1 MENHTLES
9 EDRTN
14 IKKQNM
20 VGYLEDR
27 LRVTERSS
35 LTCSGLSN
43 MFRVLIIFYS
53 EYVRRFSKLI
63 IGSMESILKQGN
75 IKTNLI

>member
-14 IKKQNM
+14 TKKQNM

-27 LRVTERSS
+27 IRVTERSS
-35 LTCSGLSN
+35 FTCSGLSN
-43 MFRVLIIFYS
+43 MFRVLIIFHL
-53 EYVRRFSKLI
+53 EYVRRFS
-63 IGSMESILKQGN
+63 G
-75 IKTNLI
+75 

>member
-14 IKKQNM
+14 TKKQNM

-43 MFRVLIIFYS
+43 MFRVLIMFHS
-53 EYVRRFSKLI
+53 ECVRRFS
-63 IGSMESILKQGN
+63 G
-75 IKTNLI
+75 

>member
-1 MENHTLES
+1 MENYTLES

-14 IKKQNM
+14 TKKQNM

-35 LTCSGLSN
+35 LTWSGLSN
-43 MFRVLIIFYS
+43 MFRVLIMFHSIC
-53 EYVRRFSKLI
+53 VRRFS
-63 IGSMESILKQGN
+63 G
-75 IKTNLI
+75 

>member
-14 IKKQNM
+14 TKKQNM

-35 LTCSGLSN
+35 FTCSGLSN
-43 MFRVLIIFYS
+43 MLRVLIMFFVQDVS
-53 EYVRRFSKLI
+53 EDSVVNHWFNGINTEAR
-63 IGSMESILKQGN
+63 E
-75 IKTNLI
+75 